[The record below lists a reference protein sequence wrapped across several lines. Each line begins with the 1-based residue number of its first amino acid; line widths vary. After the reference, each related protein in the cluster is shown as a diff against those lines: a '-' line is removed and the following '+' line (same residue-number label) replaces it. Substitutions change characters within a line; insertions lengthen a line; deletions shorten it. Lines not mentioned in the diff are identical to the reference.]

1 MSDVQQIYAKYKKA
15 LAKRS
20 NWDSTWE
27 ECYEFALPQRE
38 STFSQSTSKIN
49 RLFDGTAPDCVDQ
62 LAALMLSEMTPPWGR
77 WFQLTA
83 GTDLSQS
90 DFASISPTLEKI
102 SDTLQAHFDRSNFAL
117 EIHQCYLD
125 LIFMAKCPKT

>member
-15 LAKRS
+15 LTKRTV
-20 NWDSTWE
+20 WDSTWE

-38 STFSQSTSKIN
+38 STFAQSTSKIN

-83 GTDLSQS
+83 GSDLSQAE
-90 DFASISPTLEKI
+90 FAKVSPTLEKI
-102 SDTLQAHFDRSNFAL
+102 SDTLQAHFD
-117 EIHQCYLD
+117 
-125 LIFMAKCPKT
+125 